1 MKILKNITLR
11 IGVLSENVFKIFFS
25 FHRLKLQKYED
36 FEKYDFAKILFS
48 RLFNLRGDE
57 IEQII
62 PQLVSGVKHI
72 HSMGWSHRDIKPAN
86 VLVTSV
92 NPIQVAL
99 ADFGLSKELNSS
111 LERKVD
117 RHGVTE
123 IILTDPW

>member
-1 MKILKNITLR
+1 MGANAPRRLR
-11 IGVLSENVFKIFFS
+11 IALHIAMLVSEEVCIFVVIA
-25 FHRLKLQKYED
+25 Q
-36 FEKYDFAKILFS
+36 I
-48 RLFNLRGDE
+48 E
-57 IEQII
+57 IPSTFRTPLHVII

-72 HSMGWSHRDIKPAN
+72 HSMGWSHRKIRADN
-86 VLVTSV
+86 VFVTSV

-117 RHGVTE
+117 RHGVTD